1 MNDNYATEED
11 TAELMRVSKLP
22 KPLRLAAMLEKTM
35 QWPLHGKSADC
46 LREMYVLFQH
56 CENEMRYAG
65 WDKREADNY
74 VRNDVYVDRW
84 RLGKRG
90 QFEKVWVAVH
100 VPEDCPHP
108 KDRLKWGAFYKKPKT
123 QWVITEG
130 ARA

>member
-1 MNDNYATEED
+1 MTPVRQKRIRTLLRTKPSGMTPIEIA
-11 TAELMRVSKLP
+11 AETGLHVANVRTS
-22 KPLRLAAMLEKTM
+22 LRAM
-35 QWPLHGKSADC
+35 P
-46 LREMYVLFQH
+46 
-56 CENEMRYAG
+56 
-65 WDKREADNY
+65 
-74 VRNDVYVDRW
+74 DVYVDRW